1 MSEIATVNHQAELIG
16 GLRSDVFKQ
25 QIAVALPEGITPD
38 RFVRIAITAVQQ
50 NPDLAGPNV
59 DRDSVIRSFIQSAQ
73 VGLFPDG
80 HESAIVLFGNKATF
94 MAMIAGYRKIAAEH
108 GWTIQTR
115 IIYQNDDFE
124 HEYGLEENIV
134 HRPTPIGADRG
145 VMVGAYAIAKH
156 KDGRREFVVMS
167 AAEIAKIRQVAKSKT
182 IWDQWPDAMAEKTVG
197 RQMFKRLPLDPA
209 DRQRVAAVIAAEEFE
224 PGEARDL
231 LYGPSGHPVEVRE
244 IEAAPVLVD
253 EVVPEQEPVLDPP
266 ADPTLEVDDE
276 ARMLADE
283 AGMFVPPSGTYS
295 ETGPKGPMTLV
306 AMAADENGRKY
317 LGMLLKRL
325 EPTLENQGYV
335 EAVWAFCRVYCPEL
349 VQAAE
354 VQS

>member
-1 MSEIATVNHQAELIG
+1 MQSPEIADCEPASVFHALIKCAQDGLLPDGRQAAIAPFNDRNSGTKKAQYLPMIS
-16 GLRSDVFKQ
+16 GLRAK
-25 QIAVALPEGITPD
+25 VAE
-38 RFVRIAITAVQQ
+38 
-50 NPDLAGPNV
+50 
-59 DRDSVIRSFIQSAQ
+59 
-73 VGLFPDG
+73 
-80 HESAIVLFGNKATF
+80 FGWSL
-94 MAMIAGYRKIAAEH
+94 R
-108 GWTIQTR
+108 TR
-115 IIYQNDDFE
+115 VVYSNDEFSY
-124 HEYGLEENIV
+124 EYGVDQTLK
-134 HRPTPIGADRG
+134 HRPPPPGMARG
-145 VMVGAYAIAKH
+145 ERVGAYAVASHRDGRKEFTFMDADAIAKV
-156 KDGRREFVVMS
+156 RAV
-167 AAEIAKIRQVAKSKT
+167 SKT
-182 IWDQWPDAMAEKTVG
+182 AKVWDQWPDQMWEKSAGKQLVAD
-197 RQMFKRLPLDPA
+197 LPLDPS
-209 DRQRVAAVIAAEEFE
+209 DKTRLEQFVQRMTAAEEFE

-231 LYGPSGHPVEVRE
+231 LYGPSGHPAEVRE
-244 IEAAPVLVD
+244 IEAAPVPAD
-253 EVVPEQEPVLDPP
+253 EVVPEQAPVLEPH

-295 ETGPKGPMTLV
+295 ATGPKGPMTLA